1 MRQHIEEIAQLLN
14 EVVDPEIQADASSL
28 TSIMLSVQDE
38 SKAACAIA
46 ATGTEKFQAIT
57 KELQDIQAEYQATAA
72 EARKQVEEAQANV
85 EKYKEMA
92 EMKRT
97 RRNASAAISAVSS
110 TVPVAKT
117 GVAGACLAVGAEATA
132 SIPLI
137 GPVLTTTTA
146 GVAAFNPVGVAVGVG
161 FGAVFGLIAIKS
173 YFDANDASYHCQ
185 QALESKATAETEVEA
200 KQGVAEKAEE
210 TEQVA
215 GAMVVKARVHK
226 EMWGGVAQSA
236 EKAATTF
243 STLKRIDPTGARRKR
258 FEDKMKAY
266 AEDLLYFVQ
275 AIFLT
280 TLVLAFFLSKEKR
293 MKMGCLKCLND
304 FRLFY

>member
-28 TSIMLSVQDE
+28 TSILLSVHDE

-46 ATGTEKFQAIT
+46 AAGTEKFQAIT
-57 KELQDIQAEYQATAA
+57 KELQGIQAEYQATAA
-72 EARKQVEEAQANV
+72 EAKKQVEEAQANV

-92 EMKRT
+92 ETKRKC
-97 RRNASAAISAVSS
+97 RNASAAISAVSS

-117 GVAGACLAVGAEATA
+117 GVAGACLAAGAEATA

-173 YFDANDASYHCQ
+173 YFDAQDASYHCQ
-185 QALESKATAETEVEA
+185 DALESKAAAETEVET

-258 FEDKMKAY
+258 FEDKMKVF

-275 AIFLT
+275 AIVF
-280 TLVLAFFLSKEKR
+280 
-293 MKMGCLKCLND
+293 
-304 FRLFY
+304 